1 MVSNTLPLVALPEPR
16 YVDLRFEDGTH
27 SGVRVDLMR
36 GIIEVQKRGVK
47 HVFDLVMIQESE
59 QRRERRD

>member
-1 MVSNTLPLVALPEPR
+1 MGNNPLSPVTLPAPR
-16 YVDLRFEDGTH
+16 YVDLRFPDGAH
-27 SGVRVDLMR
+27 SGARIDLAR
-36 GIIEVQKRGVK
+36 GVLEIQKRGVK